1 MNLSFATFTGVNCDY
16 ISTLSL
22 IQSHCSS
29 SSEDRGW
36 VWDQNTQLV
45 VSLTQAPETAASN
58 FTACMQELALWMAKN
73 CLKLNGNKTEVL
85 VVGKA
90 VGMVLCLLAPEFGN
104 YPRPLRPAKKSGG
117 VDGLKAFF

>member
-1 MNLSFATFTGVNCDY
+1 MIIFLHY
-16 ISTLSL
+16 
-22 IQSHCSS
+22 HSS
-29 SSEDRGW
+29 NHTAAPLAKIAGGFGTRIVSYAD
-36 VWDQNTQLV
+36 DTQLV

-90 VGMVLCLLAPEFGN
+90 VGMVLCLVAPEFGN